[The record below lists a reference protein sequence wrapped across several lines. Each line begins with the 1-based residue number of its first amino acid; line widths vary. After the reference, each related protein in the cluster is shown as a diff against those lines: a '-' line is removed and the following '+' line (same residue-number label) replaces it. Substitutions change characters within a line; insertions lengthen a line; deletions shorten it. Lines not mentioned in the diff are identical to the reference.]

1 MHAGRIIQQ
10 LEESGGN
17 LSVVATGLTRA
28 ANGQQAFD
36 VLVRFLQ
43 GQGFTDATLTVEASP
58 AAIQWDQMR
67 WSTLSQDRVS
77 ALDAIGFGGQDPVHR
92 LARRS
97 LDPFV
102 WTTSEWPGEEADA
115 DCCVMRDLEAL
126 GVSAGMTG
134 AVWGRAGRLA
144 VIDAFGPPEH
154 LLGLSAW
161 EREAFHLAATM
172 TFRAIERASSAAG
185 GAALTRRETQI
196 LDLAS
201 QGMTMRL
208 IAHQLDIVEATVK
221 FHLKSIR
228 AKLNARN
235 TPEAIARFA
244 ALDVRAGANGWRPG
258 TATGQATGQTC

>member
-1 MHAGRIIQQ
+1 MHAVRIIQQ
-10 LEESGGN
+10 LEESGDN

-28 ANGQQAFD
+28 ANGEQAFD
-36 VLVRFLQ
+36 VLVRFLH

-58 AAIQWDQMR
+58 AAIQWDRMR
-67 WSTLSQDRVS
+67 WSTLAQDRLS
-77 ALDAIGFGGQDPVHR
+77 ALDAIGFGGHDPIHR
-92 LARRS
+92 VARRS

-102 WTTSEWPGEEADA
+102 WTTSEWPGDEAA
-115 DCCVMRDLEAL
+115 AGCGVMRDLDAT
-126 GVSAGMTG
+126 GISAGMTG

-144 VIDAFGPPEH
+144 VVDAFGRPDH

-161 EREAFHLAATM
+161 SREAFHLAATM
-172 TFRAIERASSAAG
+172 TFRAIERASSAVG

-221 FHLKSIR
+221 FHLKSVR

-244 ALDVRAGANGWRPG
+244 ALDVPTGANGWRPG
-258 TATGQATGQTC
+258 APIGQATGRTC